1 MLCYKFWPIII
12 QVTLYDEGIPTGHAF
27 YACRQVTF
35 QHSPTQLLSIVRE
48 IVSFPERKSSEMFEQ
63 LSGIGKNQATN
74 CRSLDFQD
82 KPWVLP
88 TMHSTT
94 KKVFFLPSV
103 FPASLCLTWKP
114 SEEVSLQTSCARA
127 HQRRVDTVTSQSAPG
142 RSRPPDATLC
152 CSSVVRR
159 RGRRRCLAVAS
170 CSTFERFE
178 QCSEEPCTCNNP
190 GRSKCFFRCIFGTT
204 PWGNRNALAWRR
216 HGMVSGGT
224 RLSCVGVLQRLGNA
238 QGKSARGHFFLWI
251 PRNAD
256 TRSLLRWPTE
266 ACQWT
271 SKNDFWSLLDP
282 SFGLLPSW
290 LL

>member
-1 MLCYKFWPIII
+1 MEWRHALVIMGFYIWPEP
-12 QVTLYDEGIPTGHAF
+12 QQNGQNSCVFL
-27 YACRQVTF
+27 RMN
-35 QHSPTQLLSIVRE
+35 
-48 IVSFPERKSSEMFEQ
+48 KSSCADLEDKTRHDF
-63 LSGIGKNQATN
+63 GIAGDDLHSIEAFTT
-74 CRSLDFQD
+74 RTVR
-82 KPWVLP
+82 P
-88 TMHSTT
+88 HSTT

-103 FPASLCLTWKP
+103 FPASLCLTWTP

-127 HQRRVDTVTSQSAPG
+127 HQHRVDTVTSQSAPG

-159 RGRRRCLAVAS
+159 RGRRRCLAIAS

-204 PWGNRNALAWRR
+204 PSGNRNDLAWRR

-224 RLSCVGVLQRLGNA
+224 RLSCVGVLQRLGNV